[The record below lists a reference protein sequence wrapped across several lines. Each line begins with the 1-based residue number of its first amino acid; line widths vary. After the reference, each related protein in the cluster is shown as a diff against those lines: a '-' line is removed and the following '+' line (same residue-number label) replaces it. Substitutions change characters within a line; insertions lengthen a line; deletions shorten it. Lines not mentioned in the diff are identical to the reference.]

1 MECSKC
7 STTYGLDVGVF
18 KKFVL
23 LAEYIE
29 FYYLQNDNLGIP
41 MDTPNPF

>member
-23 LAEYIE
+23 LAEYIV
-29 FYYLQNDNLGIP
+29 YYLQNDNLGIP
-41 MDTPNPF
+41 MDTPNQF

>member
-1 MECSKC
+1 MEYSKC

-23 LAEYIE
+23 LAEYIVLLFVE
-29 FYYLQNDNLGIP
+29 R
-41 MDTPNPF
+41 